1 MQLRRVV
8 IGIGT
13 SLLFAA
19 PSHAGG
25 LFVPGSGAV
34 STSRAGASVAST
46 DDGEA
51 LSINPAGL
59 AKTHGLQITVA
70 ATLIKY
76 YMSFSRRGAYD
87 DPTIAGDTRPY
98 TGQQYTTVENDPKP
112 PLGIGTFQPLPVIVV
127 TSDLGGRVPGLTIG
141 GGLYTPSG
149 YPFRDM
155 SQGYQF
161 QTAATGDFSV
171 APPATRYDVMTQ
183 ESALLLPS
191 LAAAYRI
198 TPDLDVGVRLTAGN
212 LKSKTQVVVWGTPNN
227 VNEDVKDDALFTADV
242 KDGFIPAAGLGAT
255 YRVSPNIELGANW
268 TSPVVIKAK
277 GTAQSLKGPS
287 VDPSRQIGAVPD
299 SESRCEKGYDS
310 DATRFD
316 HQAACINLQLPMT
329 ATVGGRYKIL
339 DEKNEVKAD
348 IELDVNWENWGKTCD
363 FDNDSV
369 VDSTCT
375 APGQYRIQID
385 AGLYTNGTYSGQKIA
400 DATEGTNVLK
410 LGLKDTFG
418 VRLGGSYHLPVG
430 DNKVVLRGG
439 IAYDTAAA
447 KTGWL
452 RANFDGASRITTALG
467 GAYEVNGWQINA
479 GFGYVFEGTN
489 TNPGANDDG
498 SDCNPTSSQLGCTPP
513 HANPDDRQGPDPTNP
528 LLTPDFQSENPYNQG
543 SITSHYL
550 MFMLGFAKGF

>member
-1 MQLRRVV
+1 MHLRRVV

-34 STSRAGASVAST
+34 STSRAGAAVAST

-76 YMSFSRRGAYD
+76 YMSFARRGAYD
-87 DPTIAGDTRPY
+87 PQGVVGDDRPY
-98 TGQQYTTVENDPKP
+98 EGQDFGVVENDPKP
-112 PLGIGTFQPLPVIVV
+112 PLGIGTFQPLPVIAV

-155 SQGYQF
+155 TQGYQF
-161 QTAATGDFSV
+161 QTDPNANYAV
-171 APPATRYDVMTQ
+171 APPPTRYDVMTQ

-212 LKSKTQVVVWGTPNN
+212 LKSKTQVVVWGTPYN
-227 VNEDVKDDALFTADV
+227 VDEDVKNDALFTADV

-255 YRVSPNIELGANW
+255 YRIGPNIELGANW

-287 VDPSRQIGAVPD
+287 VDPARQIGAVPD
-299 SESRCEKGYDS
+299 AEALCETGGDMTK
-310 DATRFD
+310 
-316 HQAACINLQLPMT
+316 QKACINLQLPMT
-329 ATVGGRYKIL
+329 ATVGGRYKIV
-339 DEKNEVKAD
+339 DENNKVKGD
-348 IELDVNWENWGKTCD
+348 IELDVNWENWGKTCN
-363 FDNDSV
+363 FDNAHV
-369 VDSTCT
+369 VDSGCT
-375 APGQYRIQID
+375 SPGQYRIQID

-418 VRLGGSYHLPVG
+418 VRLGGSYHVPAG
-430 DNKVVLRGG
+430 DNDVILRAGV
-439 IAYDTAAA
+439 AYDSAAA

-452 RANFDGASRITTALG
+452 RTNFDGASRITTALG

-489 TNPGANDDG
+489 ENPGAKADG
-498 SDCNPTSSQLGCTPP
+498 SDCNPTSAMLGCTGTGAERPP
-513 HANPDDRQGPDPTNP
+513 TDRQGPDPTNP
-528 LLTPDFQSENPYNQG
+528 LLTPDTQAENPYNQG